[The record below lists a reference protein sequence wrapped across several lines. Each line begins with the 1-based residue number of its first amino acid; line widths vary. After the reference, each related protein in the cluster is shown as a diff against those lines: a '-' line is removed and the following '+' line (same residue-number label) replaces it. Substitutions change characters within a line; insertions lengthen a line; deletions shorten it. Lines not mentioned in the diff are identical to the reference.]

1 MAPVASVR
9 NAFPVAGSSA
19 WTAPAVVTATNTL
32 GREPG
37 WTGAEVDE
45 AAAVVSVPFSPGGR
59 VLVVGLV
66 ADLDAVLEHDAAS
79 STTRAI
85 ESIRP
90 QPVATR

>member
-1 MAPVASVR
+1 
-9 NAFPVAGSSA
+9 
-19 WTAPAVVTATNTL
+19 
-32 GREPG
+32 
-37 WTGAEVDE
+37 VDE

-90 QPVATR
+90 EPVATR